1 MQPTT
6 HFKEKSDC
14 LYAYTSHRW
23 HDSNCTGRKA
33 EGGEGPRAVPTP
45 TPAPQVLSTSL
56 NPHPGVSN
64 HPLPFHAISR
74 RLRSPL
80 RSVTGEAQE
89 PTCPVRT
96 VAFGRTSHTFYSGGC
111 QSQSSPQAC
120 RAGSAERACPRC
132 PGQLPHRL
140 AASP

>member
-1 MQPTT
+1 MQPIT
-6 HFKEKSDC
+6 HLKEKSDC
-14 LYAYTSHRW
+14 LCTYTSHRW
-23 HDSNCTGRKA
+23 HDSNCAGRRA
-33 EGGEGPRAVPTP
+33 EGEEGPRAA
-45 TPAPQVLSTSL
+45 PAPQVLSASL
-56 NPHPGVSN
+56 SPHTGVSD

-74 RLRSPL
+74 QLRSPL

-96 VAFGRTSHTFYSGGC
+96 VAFGRTSHTFYSGGR
-111 QSQSSPQAC
+111 QLQSSPQAC
-120 RAGSAERACPRC
+120 RAGSAERAGPRC